1 MSLSNG
7 LVTYHSLE
15 NQENQFKIDNPNIPI
30 MGESIVT
37 VNTDENI
44 FLESKRKFFNLPGQ
58 SSNIEI
64 PLVSKLLDGELA
76 VVLTWNQGAK
86 VHGN

>member
-1 MSLSNG
+1 MN
-7 LVTYHSLE
+7 TEE
-15 NQENQFKIDNPNIPI
+15 N
-30 MGESIVT
+30 V
-37 VNTDENI
+37 